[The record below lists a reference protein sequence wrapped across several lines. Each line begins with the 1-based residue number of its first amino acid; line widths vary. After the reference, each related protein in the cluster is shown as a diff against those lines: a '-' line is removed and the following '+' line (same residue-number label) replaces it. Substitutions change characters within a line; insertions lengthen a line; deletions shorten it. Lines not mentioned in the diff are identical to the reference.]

1 MNMLSVTS
9 PASAAAPPALLNQG
23 NGIEGRPSNPY
34 SSPRDFLQNRF
45 VYLTLSP
52 RARGLSIG
60 VNLNPD
66 RKCNFDCAY
75 CEVDRAQP
83 IVDQEIDCDVAAVE
97 LESALRLVHTGQLR
111 ELAPYQNLP
120 RELLQ
125 LRHVALSGDG
135 EPTIS
140 PNFLEAVQ
148 AVAHVRARGDFP
160 FFKMVLITNASGL
173 DRAEVQAAL
182 KLFTPRDEVWAK
194 LDAGSQ
200 RFMDTVN
207 RSQIPLEKIA
217 ANILLIAQA
226 RPVVIQSL
234 FCQIDGTVPNTS
246 EIEQFAEILRNLKK
260 RGAQIP
266 LVQIYSATRPTA
278 LSQIRHLPLKTL
290 SDIAA
295 TVRRV
300 SGLKA
305 EAF

>member
-1 MNMLSVTS
+1 MQSQTS
-9 PASAAAPPALLNQG
+9 PGSAAAPLALPHQAKSVESWPANAFA
-23 NGIEGRPSNPY
+23 Y
-34 SSPRDFLQNRF
+34 PRDFLQNRF

-60 VNLNPD
+60 VNLNPN
-66 RKCNFDCAY
+66 RQCNFDCVY
-75 CEVDRAQP
+75 CEVDRTQP
-83 IVDQEIDCDVAAVE
+83 AVDAEIDCDVAAAE
-97 LESALRLVHTGQLR
+97 LESALRLVHGGQLQ

-140 PNFLEAVQ
+140 PHFLEAVQ
-148 AVAHVRARGDFP
+148 TVAHVRARGDFP
-160 FFKMVLITNASGL
+160 FFKIVLITNASGL
-173 DRAEVQAAL
+173 DRAEVQAGL

-207 RSQIPLEKIA
+207 RSEIALEKIVE
-217 ANILLIAQA
+217 NILRTAQS
-226 RPVVIQSL
+226 RPVIIQSL
-234 FCQIDGTVPNTS
+234 FCQIDGAVPS
-246 EIEQFAEILRNLKK
+246 MIEVEQFAEVLRDLKK

-278 LSQIRHLPLKTL
+278 LSQVRHLPLKTL

-295 TVRRV
+295 TVRRI
-300 SGLKA
+300 SGIKA
-305 EAF
+305 ESF